1 MTIRTGLLKRSPL
14 KYVVASIRFAPWPL
28 LGSKIAEIQDA
39 IRDIAPLM
47 HIIEIEQL
55 SPNGQTMQRSGTTRE
70 AWMLMDADK
79 SFGIQ
84 MSPDQLLL
92 FTTNYTRF
100 ADFIKIYRQALD
112 VLIKHMRY
120 VDVINMG
127 VRYIDYI
134 KILPEESLSKYISK
148 SFLPP
153 IAEGHESVGA
163 NIVTEYKVNDSKLR
177 VSAVSMPGLIPV
189 PQDILGLLM
198 MIDPKPIQ
206 LTPLTEQEL
215 VFDIDAIKIFEK
227 PVKMQAEHILEVL
240 DGLHT
245 TANNFFRQ
253 SDVFTDYAFDMWK
266 GDL

>member
-39 IRDIAPLM
+39 IRDIAPLI
-47 HIIEIEQL
+47 HVIELEHV
-55 SPNGQTMQRSGTTRE
+55 SPNGQAMQRPGSVRE
-70 AWMLMDADK
+70 AWMLMSSDK

-84 MSPDQLLL
+84 ISPDQLLL

-100 ADFIKIYRQALD
+100 ADFIDIYKQALNI
-112 VLIKHMRY
+112 LIKHMRY

-134 KILPEESLSKYISK
+134 KAAPEENLSNYISN

-153 IAEGHESVGA
+153 SAVGHDSVGA
-163 NIVTEYKVNDSKLR
+163 NIITEYKKDEAKLR
-177 VSAVSMPGLIPV
+177 VTAVSMPGLIPV
-189 PQDILGLLM
+189 PQDILGLMM
-198 MIDPKPIQ
+198 MINPQPIQ
-206 LTPLTEQEL
+206 LTPLSNKEL
-215 VFDIDAIKIFEK
+215 VFDMDAIRVFEK
-227 PVKMQAEHILEVL
+227 PEKMLAEPILEQL
-240 DGLHT
+240 DKLHSI
-245 TANNFFRQ
+245 ANNFFRQ
-253 SDVFTDYAFDMWK
+253 PDVFTDYAFDMWK

>member
-14 KYVVASIRFAPWPL
+14 KYVVASVRFAPWPL

-47 HIIEIEQL
+47 HTIEIEQL
-55 SPNGQTMQRSGTTRE
+55 SPNGQTIQRSGTTRE
-70 AWMLMDADK
+70 AWMFMGADK

-92 FTTNYTRF
+92 FTTSYTRF

-112 VLIKHMRY
+112 ILIKHMRY

-127 VRYIDYI
+127 ARYIDYI
-134 KILPEESLSKYISK
+134 KLSSEENLSDYISS

-153 IAEGHESVGA
+153 IAAGHKSVGA
-163 NIVTEYKVNDSKLR
+163 NIVSEYSVDNSKLR
-177 VSAVSMPGLIPV
+177 VSSVSMPGLIPV
-189 PQDILGLLM
+189 PQDILGILM

-206 LTPLTEQEL
+206 LTPLTDKEL
-215 VFDIDAIKIFEK
+215 VFDMDAIKVFEK
-227 PVKMQAEHILEVL
+227 PTKMLAEPILEEL
-240 DGLHT
+240 DNLHT

-253 SDVFTDYAFDMWK
+253 PDVFTDYAFDIWK